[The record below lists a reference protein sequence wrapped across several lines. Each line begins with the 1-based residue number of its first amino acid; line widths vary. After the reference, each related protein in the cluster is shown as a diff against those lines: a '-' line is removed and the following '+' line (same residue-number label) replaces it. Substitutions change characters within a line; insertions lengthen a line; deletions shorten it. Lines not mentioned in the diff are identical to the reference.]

1 MKGGRMA
8 TREIAR
14 ERWSSELDAF
24 SSHHAGGIVTL
35 EVLGREF
42 GEQPEAN
49 GLPLTGIVVES
60 RQSAARIAIM
70 VGGRRD
76 AHVTHIVEGPCR
88 VWLRDPDVDADE
100 AVEVEGDDG
109 TRELGFFRRLAVG
122 AQV

>member
-1 MKGGRMA
+1 MA

-14 ERWSSELDAF
+14 DRWSSELDAF
-24 SSHHAGGIVTL
+24 SSHHAGWIVTL

-88 VWLRDPDVDADE
+88 VWLREPDVDGDE
-100 AVEVEGDDG
+100 AVEVECDDG
-109 TRELGFFRRLAVG
+109 TRTLVYFGRLPAELQLPRP
-122 AQV
+122 

>member
-1 MKGGRMA
+1 MA

-24 SSHHAGGIVTL
+24 SSHHAGWIVTL

-60 RQSAARIAIM
+60 RQSAARIEIL

-88 VWLRDPDVDADE
+88 VWLREPDVDGDE
-100 AVEVEGDDG
+100 AVEVECDDG
-109 TRELGFFRRLAVG
+109 TRTLLYFGRLPVELQLPAS
-122 AQV
+122 

>member
-1 MKGGRMA
+1 MP

-24 SSHHAGGIVTL
+24 GSHHEGWIVTL

-60 RQSAARIAIM
+60 RRSPARIQIM
-70 VGGRRD
+70 VGGRVD
-76 AHVTHIVEGPCR
+76 AHVTHVVEGPCR
-88 VWLRDPDVDADE
+88 VWLREPDADAEE
-100 AVEVEGDDG
+100 AVELECDDG
-109 TRELGFFRRLAVG
+109 TRTLVYFGRVPAALQLPRS
-122 AQV
+122 